1 MVSLQGYL
9 TTVVLMEKSLSSWEA
24 QKGLS
29 DAADSLG
36 LLDKTKASA
45 WEVSRLQRD
54 SEVPRCVFV
63 ATALLRLVALFS
75 CYIIGVQIGGKNS
88 SYRGDI
94 FLVCTTLCTIVPIFT
109 RMVIIMGL
117 SVE

>member
-1 MVSLQGYL
+1 
-9 TTVVLMEKSLSSWEA
+9 MEKSLSSWEA

-75 CYIIGVQIGGKNS
+75 CYIIGGQIGGKNNYYS
-88 SYRGDI
+88 GSWGWDPFFGLYYYG
-94 FLVCTTLCTIVPIFT
+94 LHHCTDRHGRV
-109 RMVIIMGL
+109 MVILM